1 MRKHT
6 FLMTALISLSLYS
19 NHALAQNK
27 NNPLDE
33 TAIKTLAAKPYQM
46 ACEIIDANAKKN
58 TPHNPTALM
67 DKVRRAGK
75 TDKEKSVAECLFAYA
90 VTRSE
95 EINLFIKNEDL
106 HLHLSQKGIW
116 FSLNADS
123 LQQKKV
129 IQALQPILKKGALK
143 GLVRNKKTFLGLRIR
158 RSPQKREGDHIA
170 YNDLPKAM
178 AVFLHFA
185 QVGKNEQLTFEEKLS
200 IGKYMYSFK
209 EENLPN
215 DAAWRNICTRP
226 TNEGIFS
233 KDSTNATPEKI
244 QGMLRDQRGGNQK
257 TPDQNTALENVK
269 DALVFMQALRNLE
282 RNGAI
287 Q

>member
-1 MRKHT
+1 
-6 FLMTALISLSLYS
+6 MTALISLSLYS

-33 TAIKTLAAKPYQM
+33 ETVKRLSAKPYET
-46 ACEIIDANAKKN
+46 ARKIIRANQGSKKLD
-58 TPHNPTALM
+58 NPTALM

-75 TDKEKSVAECLFAYA
+75 TDKEKSVAECLFAYL
-90 VTRSE
+90 VTRNE
-95 EINLFIKNEDL
+95 EINLFIKNGDL
-106 HLHLSQKGIW
+106 HLCLPQKGIW
-116 FSLNADS
+116 FSLNAES
-123 LQQKKV
+123 LQQKEV

-185 QVGKNEQLTFEEKLS
+185 QVGKNEQLTFEEKMS

-226 TNEGIFS
+226 INKDIFS
-233 KDSTNATPEKI
+233 REGTNATPEKI
-244 QGMLRDQRGGNQK
+244 QDMINDQRGGNQK
-257 TPDQNTALENVK
+257 TSDQNTTLENVK
-269 DALVFMQALRNLE
+269 DALVFIQALRSLE
-282 RNGAI
+282 RSGAI